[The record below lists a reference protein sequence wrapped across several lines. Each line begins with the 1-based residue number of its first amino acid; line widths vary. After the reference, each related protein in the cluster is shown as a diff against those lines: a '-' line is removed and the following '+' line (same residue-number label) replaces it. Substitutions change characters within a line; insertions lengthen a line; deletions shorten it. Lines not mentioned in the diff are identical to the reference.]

1 MTVELTPEEYITIKL
16 SLQDRIKEY
25 EKTKWESIRMA
36 DYDPLV
42 FDRLIQRT
50 ENALKKFDK

>member
-16 SLQDRIKEY
+16 SLQDTVMRYKMNRIEFVGM
-25 EKTKWESIRMA
+25 EG
-36 DYDPLV
+36 YDPLV